1 MPEEKKARSPTIT
14 RLRAD
19 ETDSVFALSAC
30 LQEIDKAK
38 QSMEKRLKTIPGGWR
53 DIALVR
59 SVLSKLIDRILET
72 VPSDKLVSLSKNMR
86 YMSYRVFFARPV
98 ILPRDEVVV
107 VGEDLEVLTRY
118 AHEYSCLACDND
130 CNKCELGKALDH
142 TMIQCRKHNESWSWI
157 DCTKDYS
164 ERDAMPLD

>member
-59 SVLSKLIDRILET
+59 SVL
-72 VPSDKLVSLSKNMR
+72 
-86 YMSYRVFFARPV
+86 
-98 ILPRDEVVV
+98 
-107 VGEDLEVLTRY
+107 
-118 AHEYSCLACDND
+118 
-130 CNKCELGKALDH
+130 
-142 TMIQCRKHNESWSWI
+142 
-157 DCTKDYS
+157 
-164 ERDAMPLD
+164 

>member
-1 MPEEKKARSPTIT
+1 MPDEKKARSPTIT

-19 ETDSVFALSAC
+19 ETDSVFALYAC

-38 QSMEKRLKTIPGGWR
+38 KSMEKRFRTIPGGWR
-53 DIALVR
+53 DISMLR

-86 YMSYRVFFARPV
+86 YMSYRVYFVRPV
-98 ILPRDEVVV
+98 TLPHDEVVV
-107 VGEDLEVLTRY
+107 TGDDLATLTQY
-118 AHEYSCLACDND
+118 AHEYSCTACDKD

-142 TMIQCRKHNESWSWI
+142 VMIQCRKHNESWSWI
-157 DCTKDYS
+157 DCTRDYD
-164 ERDAMPLD
+164 EKDAMPLD